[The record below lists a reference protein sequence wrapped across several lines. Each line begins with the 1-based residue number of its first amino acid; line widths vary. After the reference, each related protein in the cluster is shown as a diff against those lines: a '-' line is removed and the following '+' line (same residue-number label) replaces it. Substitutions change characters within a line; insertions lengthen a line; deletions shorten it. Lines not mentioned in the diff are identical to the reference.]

1 MADRPAA
8 PLRRGLA
15 MPWRDRRFP
24 LHPMLIAAWPVLFL
38 YGANIGE
45 LNLDDL
51 VTPLVAVVAAAFA
64 LLVVGG
70 YVLRDGRRA
79 ALIVSALAAA
89 LLLYGHVAGLLGPL
103 GLRSAVLQV
112 GWLLLVAMVAVAAVR
127 IGSARL
133 EGITRALDLVAAV
146 LVIVALVTIVPAEVS
161 RFGRTTSE
169 AAEPESTLAPGATP
183 EPDDI
188 DDTDRDIYFLIFD
201 RYGSARSLD
210 LRYGIDDQPFIDG
223 LAARGFQVAPD
234 SHANYV
240 KTTLSLA
247 ATLNLDYLDDIV
259 AEQGPD
265 SEDHGPIFQR
275 LSDHA
280 VGHFLRDHGY
290 QYIHV
295 GSRYGP
301 TESSVAAD
309 RNLRLGGPSDFAAAL
324 YDNSA
329 LPAISR
335 RLGLSK
341 SSPERARQFDVG
353 RFQLNTL
360 DDLATEPESGPVFV
374 FAHILLPHPP
384 YVFAKDGSFVPD
396 EVDAARS
403 QSEGYADQL
412 VYVNQRINALV
423 DRLLDRP
430 EDEQPII
437 IIQADEGPYPTAY
450 ARNTITYDW
459 STASSEELEIKYGIL
474 DAMYLPGAEAPV
486 LPPSMS
492 SVNTFR
498 LVLGAYFGADLPLLP
513 DRSFTSAS
521 KLRPYDL
528 TDITDRLAEDP

>member
-1 MADRPAA
+1 MQ
-8 PLRRGLA
+8 
-15 MPWRDRRFP
+15 RDRS
-24 LHPMLIAAWPVLFL
+24 MAQ
-38 YGANIGE
+38 N
-45 LNLDDL
+45 
-51 VTPLVAVVAAAFA
+51 VATKEVNRQ
-64 LLVVGG
+64 L
-70 YVLRDGRRA
+70 
-79 ALIVSALAAA
+79 
-89 LLLYGHVAGLLGPL
+89 PL
-103 GLRSAVLQV
+103 GEE
-112 GWLLLVAMVAVAAVR
+112 
-127 IGSARL
+127 IF
-133 EGITRALDLVAAV
+133 LD
-146 LVIVALVTIVPAEVS
+146 
-161 RFGRTTSE
+161 
-169 AAEPESTLAPGATP
+169 
-183 EPDDI
+183 
-188 DDTDRDIYFLIFD
+188 
-201 RYGSARSLD
+201 
-210 LRYGIDDQPFIDG
+210 
-223 LAARGFQVAPD
+223 
-234 SHANYV
+234 H
-240 KTTLSLA
+240 
-247 ATLNLDYLDDIV
+247 
-259 AEQGPD
+259 
-265 SEDHGPIFQR
+265 
-275 LSDHA
+275 
-280 VGHFLRDHGY
+280 VGHFVRDHGY

-341 SSPERARQFDVG
+341 SSPERARQYDVG

-403 QSEGYADQL
+403 QSDGYAEQL

-430 EDEQPII
+430 EAERPII
-437 IIQADEGPYPTAY
+437 ILQADEGPYPAPY

-459 STASSEELEIKYGIL
+459 STATSEELEIKYGIL
-474 DAMYLPGAEAPV
+474 DAMYLPGPEAPV
-486 LPPSMS
+486 LPSNMS

-498 LVLGAYFGADLPLLP
+498 LVLGAYFGADLPMLP

-528 TDITDRLAEDP
+528 TDVTDRLAEDP

>member
-15 MPWRDRRFP
+15 LPWRDHRFP
-24 LHPMLIAAWPVLFL
+24 LHPVLIAAWPVLFL

-45 LNLDDL
+45 LNLGDL
-51 VTPLVAVVAAAFA
+51 VAPLAVIVGAALGLLVAGA
-64 LLVVGG
+64 

-89 LLLYGHVAGLLGPL
+89 LLLYGHVADLLGPL
-103 GLRSAVLQV
+103 GLRAAVLQV
-112 GWLLLVAMVAVAAVR
+112 GWLLLVGIVAVLAVR

-133 EGITRALDLVAAV
+133 EGVTRALDLVAAV
-146 LVIVALVTIVPAEVS
+146 LVVVALLTIVPAEVG
-161 RFGRTTSE
+161 RFGRSTS
-169 AAEPESTLAPGATP
+169 AATEPESTIAPGSTP
-183 EPDDI
+183 GPDEVG
-188 DDTDRDIYFLIFD
+188 DTDRDIYFLIFD
-201 RYGSARSLD
+201 RYGSAKSLE
-210 LRYGIDDQPFIDG
+210 LRYGIDDVPFLDG
-223 LAARGFQVAPD
+223 LRARGFQVALD

-265 SEDHGPIFQR
+265 SEDHGPIFER

-353 RFQLNTL
+353 KFQLNTL
-360 DDLATEPESGPVFV
+360 DDLATEPESGPVFI

-384 YVFAKDGSFVPD
+384 YVFARDGRFVPD

-412 VYVNQRINALV
+412 VYVNQRIDALI

-430 EDEQPII
+430 EADRPII
-437 IIQADEGPYPTAY
+437 ILQADEGPYPAAY

-498 LVLGAYFGADLPLLP
+498 LVLGAYFGANLPLLP

>member
-24 LHPMLIAAWPVLFL
+24 LHPLLVAAWPVLFL

-45 LNLDDL
+45 LSLADL
-51 VTPLVAVVAAAFA
+51 VGPLVAIVAAALA
-64 LLVVGG
+64 LLGVGG

-89 LLLYGHVAGLLGPL
+89 MLLYGHVAGLLGPL

-112 GWLLLVAMVAVAAVR
+112 GWFLLIAIVAVVAVR

-133 EGITRALDLVAAV
+133 EGVTRALDLVAAV
-146 LVIVALVTIVPAEVS
+146 LVVVALVTIVPAEVG
-161 RFGRTTSE
+161 RFGRTTS
-169 AAEPESTLAPGATP
+169 AATASGSTASTAPADAGGTQ
-183 EPDDI
+183 
-188 DDTDRDIYFLIFD
+188 RDIYFLIFD
-201 RYGSARSLD
+201 RYGSALSLN
-210 LRYGIDDQPFIDG
+210 LRYGIDDVPFLNG
-223 LAARGFQVAPD
+223 LRARGFQVAPD

-265 SEDHGPIFQR
+265 SEDHGPIFER

-280 VGHFLRDHGY
+280 VGHFVREHGY

-309 RNLRLGGPSDFAAAL
+309 RNLHMGGPSDFAAAL

-341 SSPERARQFDVG
+341 SSPERSRQYDVG

-374 FAHILLPHPP
+374 FAHVLLPHPP
-384 YVFAKDGSFVPD
+384 YVFARDGSFVPD
-396 EVDAARS
+396 EVDATRS

-412 VYVNQRINALV
+412 VYVNQRIDELI
-423 DRLLDRP
+423 DRLLARP
-430 EDEQPII
+430 AAEQPII

-474 DAMYLPGAEAPV
+474 DAMYLPGAGAPV
-486 LPPSMS
+486 LPPNMS

>member
-1 MADRPAA
+1 MADRASA

-15 MPWRDRRFP
+15 TPWRDRRFP
-24 LHPMLIAAWPVLFL
+24 LHPLLLAAWPVLFL

-45 LNLDDL
+45 LNLGDL
-51 VTPLVAVVAAAFA
+51 VGPLVVIVGAALA

-112 GWLLLVAMVAVAAVR
+112 GWFLLVAIVAVVAVR

-133 EGITRALDLVAAV
+133 EGVTRALDLVAAV
-146 LVIVALVTIVPAEVS
+146 MVVVALVTIVPAEVG
-161 RFGRTTSE
+161 RFGRTAS
-169 AAEPESTLAPGATP
+169 AATAPGATP
-183 EPDDI
+183 APAEAGG
-188 DDTDRDIYFLIFD
+188 TQRDIYFLILD
-201 RYGSARSLD
+201 RYGSAKSLD
-210 LRYGIDDQPFIDG
+210 LRYGIDDLPFLDG
-223 LAARGFQVAPD
+223 LRARGFQVAPD

-265 SEDHGPIFQR
+265 SEDHGPIFER

-280 VGHFLRDHGY
+280 VGHFVRDHGY

-309 RNLRLGGPSDFAAAL
+309 RNLHMGGPSDFAAAL

-341 SSPERARQFDVG
+341 SSPERSRQYDVG

-360 DDLATEPESGPVFV
+360 DDLASEPEPGPVFV

-384 YVFAKDGSFVPD
+384 YVFARDGSFVPD

-403 QSEGYADQL
+403 QSDGYADQL
-412 VYVNQRINALV
+412 VYVNQRIDALV

-430 EDEQPII
+430 EAEQPII
-437 IIQADEGPYPTAY
+437 IIQADEGPYPAAY